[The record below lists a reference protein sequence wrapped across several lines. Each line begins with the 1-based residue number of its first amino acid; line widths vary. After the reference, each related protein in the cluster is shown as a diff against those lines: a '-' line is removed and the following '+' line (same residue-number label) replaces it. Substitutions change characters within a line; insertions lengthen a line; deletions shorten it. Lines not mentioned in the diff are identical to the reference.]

1 MDCRTYNGFMGGIRP
16 LTIGTPYANLAWQ
29 STQAETGVPAG
40 MA

>member
-16 LTIGTPYANLAWQ
+16 LTIGTPYVTLAWQ
-29 STQAETGVPAG
+29 STPAETVVAAG